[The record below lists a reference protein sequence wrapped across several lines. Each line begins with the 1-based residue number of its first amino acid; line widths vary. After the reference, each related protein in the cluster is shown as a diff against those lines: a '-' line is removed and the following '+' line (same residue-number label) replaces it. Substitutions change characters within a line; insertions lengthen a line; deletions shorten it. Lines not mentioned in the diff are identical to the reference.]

1 MCGSPAGRTHKSL
14 GPDIFDSKNHSNVLK
29 VDATSV
35 ANPVVQFTLPEHR
48 LYEEKLPLLTLH
60 FLLQHTMFFV
70 LVLSREWMAMGH
82 WENGNIMNR

>member
-14 GPDIFDSKNHSNVLK
+14 DPDFFDSKNHSNVLK

-48 LYEEKLPLLTLH
+48 LYEEKQQGMDGNGALG
-60 FLLQHTMFFV
+60 
-70 LVLSREWMAMGH
+70 EWEYYEQIDINSH
-82 WENGNIMNR
+82 